1 MAARLLR
8 AAAPPPDAARPL
20 LVTADADLLD
30 DLLRIADA
38 AGAIVDVAPDPVA
51 AERWYGL
58 ASFVLVGVDAAPAIA
73 RARFPSRPGV
83 VVVGYHSST
92 APPDWS
98 VADHLGA
105 QHIAALPAAE
115 PWLTRQLTILR
126 TGIAGRVVAVLG
138 GRGGAGAS
146 VLAVGLAVT
155 GSRLGMRTLLVDGDP
170 LGGGV
175 DLVLG
180 WESLDGLR
188 WPDLSRAS
196 GRLSPPALVEVL
208 PQRGELVVL
217 SFGRDDPGFVS
228 PQSMASALDAG
239 RRGQDLVV
247 VDVPRRLD
255 DAAVVA
261 LAAADRGLLVVPAEL
276 RACAAAVRVAALAA
290 PHCPS
295 LSLVVRGP
303 APGGLQDHD
312 VEQAIG
318 LPLIG
323 SLKPE
328 PGLAAALERGEP
340 PAQDR
345 RGPLARFC
353 ERLLGELD
361 LPRRREAA

>member
-1 MAARLLR
+1 MAARVLR
-8 AAAPPPDAARPL
+8 AAVPPPEATRPL

-30 DLLRIADA
+30 DLVRIAGD
-38 AGAIVDVAPDPVA
+38 AGATIDVAPDAPA
-51 AERWYGL
+51 AERWYRL
-58 ASFVLVGVDAAPAIA
+58 APLVLVGIDVAPALA
-73 RARFPSRPGV
+73 RARLPRRPGV
-83 VVVGYHSST
+83 VLVGYHGST
-92 APPDWS
+92 APPDWH
-98 VADHLGA
+98 VADVMGA

-115 PWLTRQLTILR
+115 PWLAKQLAILR
-126 TGIAGRVVAVLG
+126 TGISGRVVAVLG

-155 GSRLGMRTLLVDGDP
+155 GARVGMRTLLVDGDP

-188 WPDLSRAS
+188 WPALSQTS
-196 GRLSPPALVEVL
+196 GRISPPALVEVL

-217 SFGRDDPGFVS
+217 SWDRGEPVAV
-228 PQSMASALDAG
+228 PPEAMAATLDAG

-247 VDVPRRLD
+247 VDLPRRFD
-255 DAAVVA
+255 EASVIA
-261 LAAADRGLLVVPAEL
+261 LTAADGGLLVDPAEL
-276 RACAAAVRVAALAA
+276 GACGAATRDAADAAL
-290 PHCPS
+290 HCPS
-295 LSLVVRGP
+295 LALVVRGP
-303 APGGLQDHD
+303 APGGLKDRD

-340 PAQDR
+340 PARDGK
-345 RGPLARFC
+345 GPLARLC
-353 ERLLGELD
+353 ERLLDELD
-361 LPRRREAA
+361 VPRREAA